1 MRIKYYK
8 LYAQNHAQN
17 CPNRFQPQNR
27 SQDLRNQTE
36 ATQVF
41 TTCKTVDLAMAR
53 ATAAETSDRI
63 DTLQGLILEGEPNTV
78 CLTFAR
84 QQWGV
89 SRAQG
94 YRLLK
99 RAWTQIKADVDET
112 GIDRQELL
120 AWSIQTLMAAAGQ
133 AKQQKNPGAVV
144 ACIKQL
150 DWMTGLGINSISGS
164 SAQRRR

>member
-1 MRIKYYK
+1 
-8 LYAQNHAQN
+8 
-17 CPNRFQPQNR
+17 
-27 SQDLRNQTE
+27 
-36 ATQVF
+36 
-41 TTCKTVDLAMAR
+41 MAR
-53 ATAAETSDRI
+53 ATALETAERVDE
-63 DTLQGLILEGEPNTV
+63 LQVMILEGEPNTA

-84 QQWGV
+84 QEWGV

-150 DWMTGLGINSISGS
+150 DWMTGLGINSTAG
-164 SAQRRR
+164 QRSHRGHR

>member
-1 MRIKYYK
+1 
-8 LYAQNHAQN
+8 
-17 CPNRFQPQNR
+17 
-27 SQDLRNQTE
+27 
-36 ATQVF
+36 
-41 TTCKTVDLAMAR
+41 MAK
-53 ATAAETSDRI
+53 ATALETAERVDQ
-63 DTLQGLILEGEPNTV
+63 LQVMILEGEPKTA
-78 CLTFAR
+78 CLAFAR
-84 QQWGV
+84 REWGT
-89 SRAQG
+89 SRARG
-94 YRLLK
+94 YELLK

-144 ACIKQL
+144 TCIKQL

>member
-1 MRIKYYK
+1 
-8 LYAQNHAQN
+8 
-17 CPNRFQPQNR
+17 
-27 SQDLRNQTE
+27 
-36 ATQVF
+36 
-41 TTCKTVDLAMAR
+41 MAR
-53 ATAAETSDRI
+53 ATALETSERVDH
-63 DTLQGLILEGEPNTV
+63 LQVMILEGESNSS
-78 CLTFAR
+78 CLAFAR
-84 QQWGV
+84 KEWGI
-89 SRAQG
+89 SRARG
-94 YRLLK
+94 YELLK

>member
-1 MRIKYYK
+1 
-8 LYAQNHAQN
+8 
-17 CPNRFQPQNR
+17 
-27 SQDLRNQTE
+27 
-36 ATQVF
+36 
-41 TTCKTVDLAMAR
+41 MAR
-53 ATAAETSDRI
+53 ATAAETTDRI
-63 DTLQGLILEGEPNTV
+63 DALQGLILAGTTNTE
-78 CLTFAR
+78 CLAFAR
-84 QQWGV
+84 KEWGI
-89 SRAQG
+89 SRARG
-94 YRLLK
+94 YELLK

>member
-1 MRIKYYK
+1 
-8 LYAQNHAQN
+8 
-17 CPNRFQPQNR
+17 
-27 SQDLRNQTE
+27 
-36 ATQVF
+36 
-41 TTCKTVDLAMAR
+41 MAR
-53 ATAAETSDRI
+53 ATTEEISDRI
-63 DTLQGLILEGEPNTV
+63 DTLQGLILEGEPNTA

-150 DWMTGLGINSISGS
+150 DWMTGLGINSISG
-164 SAQRRR
+164 QRVHRVHR